1 MQTLWLL
8 DPLEY
13 DYTIIACRKYVIRYG
28 FQIQSSQRSIWIW
41 KGLAQNQ
48 DLLYR
53 INQEQ

>member
-41 KGLAQNQ
+41 KSLAQNQ